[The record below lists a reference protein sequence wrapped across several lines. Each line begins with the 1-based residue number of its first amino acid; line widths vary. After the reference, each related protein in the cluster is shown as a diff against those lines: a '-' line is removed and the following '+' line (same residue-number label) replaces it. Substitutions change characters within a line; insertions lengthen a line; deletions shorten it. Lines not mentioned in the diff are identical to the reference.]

1 VSLEIEIP
9 DNLGPE
15 EAVDVCGGGDLV
27 AGPQLLGDAGAAE
40 ELATLQDQNLD
51 AGSGQVGGGHQTVV
65 TTADNDEVI

>member
-1 VSLEIEIP
+1 MKI
-9 DNLGPE
+9 
-15 EAVDVCGGGDLV
+15 AVDAMGGDF
-27 AGPQLLGDAGAAE
+27 GPMVPVEGAVRAAE